1 MAALRKE
8 MDEMSNL
15 NELNLEQ
22 LRKYITFFYHDPDFE
37 QVRIDLSSGVL
48 PSVNGLV
55 ALVALTKY
63 CYLRYMVKNNVLDTS
78 VSPAGFMNPF
88 HLETR

>member
-1 MAALRKE
+1 MN
-8 MDEMSNL
+8 DL

-22 LRKYITFFYHDPDFE
+22 MREYINFYYHDPDLE

-48 PSVNGLV
+48 PSSVDGLV

-63 CYLRYMVKNNVLDTS
+63 CYSRYLIKSNVIDAK
-78 VSPAGFMNPF
+78 VSPAGFMNPL

>member
-1 MAALRKE
+1 
-8 MDEMSNL
+8 MSDM
-15 NELNLEQ
+15 NELNFEQ

-48 PSVNGLV
+48 PSVDG
-55 ALVALTKY
+55 LVALTKY
-63 CYLRYMVKNNVLDTS
+63 CYSRYLIKGNVLDAKS
-78 VSPAGFMNPF
+78 SPAGFINPL